1 MLWITT
7 WLATNIITV
16 SHVNIRRGREMAT
29 IGLMSMHRILNYG
42 SSLQAYSLR
51 RLLAELVPTADL
63 TFLDYRPGTPLV
75 NESQSNAMP
84 SHLGRIVRKVKEYG
98 SDDASWPDKLR
109 FFEHKRTYAK
119 KYFPRIE
126 LPASRNYDTDVDL
139 QVIGSDEVFNC
150 VQSNANV
157 GFSRDLFGINSQSQS
172 LISFAASF
180 GNTTLEK
187 IRTHHVEEELAA
199 AFARFDRISVRD
211 ENSAHIVESLT
222 GARPPIHLD
231 PTLVF
236 DLLPLSL
243 SPNGRKV
250 AEPYLLV
257 YAYPGRLDDIEN
269 AHIRAYAKK
278 KGLKVMCFGGAQ
290 PCGDTF
296 VDCSPFELLGYF
308 SRASAVVT
316 DTFHGTIFSVLTERP
331 FATITRA
338 NQHHGYG
345 NMEKIGYLLDVLGLR
360 ERELA
365 QIQQLESILAQSIDY
380 SSVHQVI
387 KAERQK
393 AREYLADAVAPLQE
407 PKPIRR
413 PQ

>member
-1 MLWITT
+1 MIWCTT
-7 WLATNIITV
+7 WLATNPIMAR
-16 SHVNIRRGREMAT
+16 HVNIRRGREMAT
-29 IGLMSMHRILNYG
+29 IGIMSMHRILNYG

-51 RLLAELVPTADL
+51 QLLSELVPTADL

-75 NESQSNAMP
+75 NESQSNGIT
-84 SHLGRIVRKVKEYG
+84 SHLGRVIRKVQEYG

-119 KYFPRIE
+119 KYFPLIH
-126 LPASRNYDTDVDL
+126 LSASRVYDTKVDL

-150 VQSNANV
+150 VQSNTNV
-157 GFSRDLFGINSQSQS
+157 GFSRDLFGVNSQSGS

-187 IRTHHVEEELAA
+187 IRTHRVDEELAA

-222 GARPPIHLD
+222 GVRPPIHID
-231 PTLVF
+231 PTLAF
-236 DLLPLSL
+236 NLLPLSMK
-243 SPNGRKV
+243 PNGKKI

-269 AHIRAYAKK
+269 AHIKAYAKR

-290 PCGDTF
+290 PCGDSF
-296 VDCSPFELLGYF
+296 IDCSPFELLGYF
-308 SRASAVVT
+308 GHASAVVT
-316 DTFHGTIFSVLTERP
+316 DTFHGTIFSVLAERP
-331 FATITRA
+331 FATITRV
-338 NQHHGYG
+338 NQQHGYG

-360 ERELA
+360 QRELG
-365 QIQQLESILAQSIDY
+365 QIQHLESVLAQRIDY
-380 SSVHQVI
+380 SIVQRI
-387 KAERQK
+387 IAAERRK
-393 AREYLADAVAPLQE
+393 ALEYLSEAVAPL
-407 PKPIRR
+407 
-413 PQ
+413 

>member
-1 MLWITT
+1 M
-7 WLATNIITV
+7 A

-29 IGLMSMHRILNYG
+29 IGIMSMHRILNYG

-51 RLLAELVPTADL
+51 RLLAELAPNADL
-63 TFLDYRPGTPLV
+63 TFVDYHPGTPLV
-75 NESQSNAMP
+75 NETQSNGIP
-84 SHLGRIVRKVKEYG
+84 SQLGRLFRKVQEYG
-98 SDDASWPDKLR
+98 SHDASWPDKLR

-119 KYFPRIE
+119 KYFPLIH
-126 LPASRNYDTDVDL
+126 LPASRMYDTNMDL

-157 GFSRDLFGINSQSQS
+157 GFSRDLFGINSQSRS
-172 LISFAASF
+172 LVSFAASF

-187 IRTHHVEEELAA
+187 IRTHHVDEELAA

-236 DLLPLSL
+236 NLLPKSMK
-243 SPNGRKV
+243 PNGKKV

-257 YAYPGRLDDIEN
+257 YAYPGRLDDDEN
-269 AHIRAYAKK
+269 AHIKAYAKR
-278 KGLKVMCFGGAQ
+278 KGLKIMCFGGAQ
-290 PCGDTF
+290 PCGDSF
-296 VDCSPFELLGYF
+296 IDCSPFELLGYF
-308 SRASAVVT
+308 SHASAVVT

-345 NMEKIGYLLDVLGLR
+345 NMEKIGYLLDTLGLR
-360 ERELA
+360 QRELG
-365 QIQQLESILAQSIDY
+365 QIQQLESVLAQSIDY
-380 SSVHQVI
+380 PNIQQVI
-387 KAERQK
+387 ADERLK
-393 AREYLADAVAPLQE
+393 AREYLAEAVAPLQE
-407 PKPIRR
+407 TKPIQR